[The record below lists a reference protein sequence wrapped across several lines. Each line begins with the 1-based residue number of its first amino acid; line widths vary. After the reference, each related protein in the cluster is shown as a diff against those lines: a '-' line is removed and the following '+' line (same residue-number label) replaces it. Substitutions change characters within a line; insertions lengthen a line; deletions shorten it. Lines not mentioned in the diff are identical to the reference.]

1 MRKTRPSAART
12 TEKKSQQDLILDR
25 LFEYFSK
32 PKGEKP
38 SSNSDV
44 EVSFYRSKLNALP
57 LNFHNDQY
65 AGINIIMLLQDQQ
78 EQETKVPIYATFK
91 QAADLLEQ
99 HKDKLPPNSDTFDPD
114 KPLKGLKLDS
124 VVVKYLESFKK
135 DGKAISKSQFERET
149 HGMSFK
155 EMRDNGYQHRKGLKP
170 YKVFPLEKIKHL
182 LPQAFID
189 ERPYFAKQ
197 EELEKQEMS
206 QEMKDE
212 RFVQQALMI
221 IDAMGVPVI
230 EKNEDRA
237 YYSPKEH
244 IIVLPLRKKCSSD
257 KAFLALALHELSHS
271 TSKAL
276 GRDMSNAFGTLGYSK
291 EELIAETST
300 MFLCLEQGLETFNAH
315 ARYIEGWAS
324 NFSDKKK
331 VLLSVCKQAKEAQKY
346 ISDKVAE
353 HKLKLENQPDYRIPN
368 QLDQTVDFVPKY
380 RQELRDFLNDQAD
393 TYGTMIPLR
402 NQEIVGF
409 NHISKGIE
417 VFSQEKAVKIY
428 GPAASELEKK
438 VAELDVKQS
447 LFNEIDF
454 DPIPAAETSPEQKLR
469 ASTRLSL

>member
-1 MRKTRPSAART
+1 
-12 TEKKSQQDLILDR
+12 
-25 LFEYFSK
+25 
-32 PKGEKP
+32 
-38 SSNSDV
+38 
-44 EVSFYRSKLNALP
+44 
-57 LNFHNDQY
+57 
-65 AGINIIMLLQDQQ
+65 
-78 EQETKVPIYATFK
+78 
-91 QAADLLEQ
+91 
-99 HKDKLPPNSDTFDPD
+99 
-114 KPLKGLKLDS
+114 
-124 VVVKYLESFKK
+124 
-135 DGKAISKSQFERET
+135 
-149 HGMSFK
+149 
-155 EMRDNGYQHRKGLKP
+155 
-170 YKVFPLEKIKHL
+170 
-182 LPQAFID
+182 
-189 ERPYFAKQ
+189 
-197 EELEKQEMS
+197 
-206 QEMKDE
+206 
-212 RFVQQALMI
+212 
-221 IDAMGVPVI
+221 
-230 EKNEDRA
+230 
-237 YYSPKEH
+237 
-244 IIVLPLRKKCSSD
+244 
-257 KAFLALALHELSHS
+257 HS

-368 QLDQTVDFVPKY
+368 QLDQTVDFAPKY

-454 DPIPAAETSPEQKLR
+454 DPVPAAETSPEQKLR

>member
-1 MRKTRPSAART
+1 MRSYW
-12 TEKKSQQDLILDR
+12 R
-25 LFEYFSK
+25 L
-32 PKGEKP
+32 
-38 SSNSDV
+38 
-44 EVSFYRSKLNALP
+44 
-57 LNFHNDQY
+57 H
-65 AGINIIMLLQDQQ
+65 
-78 EQETKVPIYATFK
+78 
-91 QAADLLEQ
+91 
-99 HKDKLPPNSDTFDPD
+99 
-114 KPLKGLKLDS
+114 
-124 VVVKYLESFKK
+124 
-135 DGKAISKSQFERET
+135 
-149 HGMSFK
+149 
-155 EMRDNGYQHRKGLKP
+155 
-170 YKVFPLEKIKHL
+170 
-182 LPQAFID
+182 
-189 ERPYFAKQ
+189 
-197 EELEKQEMS
+197 
-206 QEMKDE
+206 
-212 RFVQQALMI
+212 
-221 IDAMGVPVI
+221 
-230 EKNEDRA
+230 
-237 YYSPKEH
+237 
-244 IIVLPLRKKCSSD
+244 
-257 KAFLALALHELSHS
+257 
-271 TSKAL
+271 
-276 GRDMSNAFGTLGYSK
+276 SK

-402 NQEIVGF
+402 HQEIVGFNHRHQEIVGF

-454 DPIPAAETSPEQKLR
+454 DSVPAAETSPEQKLR